1 MNKISR
7 LDRDDKEYEWLKIVF
22 VEGRDDKH
30 VVSRIISKSDLAEL
44 DICVIEKEGINNLLD
59 ALSADAKRPVCSTV
73 GFVLDANDRPEGR
86 WNSVVNLF
94 MNEGIKFPNST
105 CPDGTIVEGSSEKR
119 LPRIGA
125 WLMPY
130 NDLEQGG
137 ELEDFVVEMV
147 PNGDPIL
154 PVVQKYFDS
163 INIDDQPF
171 SPRKRSK
178 AVIHAWLATRSQ
190 PGQMGSAIQRNELQV
205 NGELCRKFVNWI
217 RRLFSEN

>member
-1 MNKISR
+1 MTKNR
-7 LDRDDKEYEWLKIVF
+7 NGQKIVF

-30 VVSRIISKSDLAEL
+30 VVSHIISKSNLAEL
-44 DICVIEKEGINNLLD
+44 GICVIEKGGINNLLN
-59 ALSADAKRPVCSTV
+59 ALSADAKRPECSAV
-73 GFVLDANDRPEGR
+73 GFVLDANDRPERR
-86 WNSVVNLF
+86 WNSVVNRF
-94 MNEGIKFPNST
+94 MNEGINFPSSICSN
-105 CPDGTIVEGSSEKR
+105 GTIVEGISERR
-119 LPRIGA
+119 LPRISV

-147 PNGDPIL
+147 PDGDPIL
-154 PVVQKYFDS
+154 PMAQKYIDS

-190 PGQMGSAIQRNELQV
+190 PGQMGSAIQRNELQI
-205 NGELCRKFVNWI
+205 NGELCGKFVNWI

>member
-1 MNKISR
+1 MVKTKDDQKI
-7 LDRDDKEYEWLKIVF
+7 IF

-30 VVSRIISKSDLAEL
+30 VVSHIVRKSNLARL
-44 DICVIEKEGINNLLD
+44 GICVIEKGGIDNLLN
-59 ALSADAKRPVCSTV
+59 ALSADAKRPECSAV

-86 WNSVVNLF
+86 WDSVVNRF
-94 MNEGIKFPNST
+94 ENEGINFPKSICRN
-105 CPDGTIVEGSSEKR
+105 GTIMEKNLEKR
-119 LPRIGA
+119 LPRIGV

-137 ELEDFVVEMV
+137 ELEDFVIEMV

-154 PVVQKYFDS
+154 PIAQKYIDS
-163 INIDDQPF
+163 INVDNQPF
-171 SPRKRSK
+171 SSRKRSK

-190 PGQMGSAIQRNELQV
+190 PGQMGSAIQRNELQID
-205 NGELCRKFVNWI
+205 GELCGKFVNWI